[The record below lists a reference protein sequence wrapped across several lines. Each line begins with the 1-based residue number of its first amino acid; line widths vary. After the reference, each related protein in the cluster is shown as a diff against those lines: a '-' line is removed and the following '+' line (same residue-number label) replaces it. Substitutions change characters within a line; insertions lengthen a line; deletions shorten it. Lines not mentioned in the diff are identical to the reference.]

1 MVPSGKSTSAIVS
14 FLKKRPGRETG
25 KRAALLLLL
34 MLPSIAHWRI
44 GADQLCCVFLPTS
57 VSGEALVYLI
67 LKIASEAYAEL
78 S

>member
-25 KRAALLLLL
+25 KRAALLLL

-57 VSGEALVYLI
+57 VSGEGLVYLI

>member
-1 MVPSGKSTSAIVS
+1 
-14 FLKKRPGRETG
+14 
-25 KRAALLLLL
+25 LLL

-57 VSGEALVYLI
+57 VSGEGLVYLI